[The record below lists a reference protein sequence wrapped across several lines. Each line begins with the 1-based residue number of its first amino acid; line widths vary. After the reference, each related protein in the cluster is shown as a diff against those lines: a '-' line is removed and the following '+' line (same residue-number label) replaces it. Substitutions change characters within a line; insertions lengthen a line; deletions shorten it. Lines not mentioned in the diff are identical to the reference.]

1 MSSENTLKNEENVN
15 CRAKAIGGTGLVDC
29 LCEGTICQYA
39 MPFGYTHL
47 CNHPDKHTIAD
58 ASKAETNKT
67 ESGQ

>member
-1 MSSENTLKNEENVN
+1 MFTEKNSSTEENVN

-39 MPFGYTHL
+39 MPFGYSHL
-47 CNHPDKHTIAD
+47 CNHPEKHTIAD
-58 ASKAETNKT
+58 SSKADSNKT